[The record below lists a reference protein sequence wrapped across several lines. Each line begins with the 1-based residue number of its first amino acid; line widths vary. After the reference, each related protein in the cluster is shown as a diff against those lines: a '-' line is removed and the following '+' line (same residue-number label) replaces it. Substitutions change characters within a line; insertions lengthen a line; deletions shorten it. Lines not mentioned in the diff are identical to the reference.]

1 MIKRILQRFRRDR
14 GLHLA
19 TVSIEFF
26 PGEKVK
32 PSICWYHSKDQEKD
46 TVSLVLYFYGRILF
60 ELAELNETRV
70 ARELMGFVNQVCD
83 LVQAA
88 EGPPSRISLP
98 LGDLRI
104 VGESSEPPSRTYQ
117 AEFFKYQDGNFR
129 LDFQSSIGKESF
141 YLPGAFLVL
150 LQSCLY
156 NLGDEPLNLLAR
168 GLARLHAYYRLRR
181 DFWEITSLSAGP
193 AFALGTEELSQ
204 GKAKPESD

>member
-1 MIKRILQRFRRDR
+1 MIKRLLQRFRRDR
-14 GLHLA
+14 GVHLA
-19 TVSIEFF
+19 TVNIEFF

-32 PSICWYHSKDQEKD
+32 PSIIWYQSQDQEKD
-46 TVSLVLYFYGRILF
+46 TVPLLLYFYGRILF

-70 ARELMGFVNQVCD
+70 ARELMGFVKQVCD
-83 LVQAA
+83 LVLAA

-104 VGESSEPPSRTYQ
+104 VGEFPDPPSRSYR
-117 AEFFKYQDGNFR
+117 AEFFRFQDGNFR

-156 NLGDEPLNLLAR
+156 NLGDESLNLLAR
-168 GLARLHAYYRLRR
+168 GLTRLHSYYRLRR

-193 AFALGTEELSQ
+193 AFALGTEELSPE
-204 GKAKPESD
+204 KATPESD